1 MIERVQVSQLWNPI
15 EANDFL
21 IVGSPKGV
29 GFSTFIAEWAAEK
42 MFLNDNYSILILTEN
57 RANQKKIISNIIE
70 FHKYYHFDGVGKD
83 GNIVFSKREK
93 GSVTGVFS
101 YNEIDLEAI
110 DEFYDVIIID
120 TDDFSNK
127 LYSSV
132 SNLMANTSKLVF
144 NTYDVPQSIF
154 YNFPEIK
161 RVILFSEYNKKLRK
175 KLSNTYSSTIN
186 FDRILDGKFD

>member
-1 MIERVQVSQLWNPI
+1 MIERVQINQLWKSI

-57 RANQKKIISNIIE
+57 VGNQKEIISNIIKNY
-70 FHKYYHFDGVGKD
+70 KYYHNNGVNQD
-83 GNIVFSKREK
+83 SNIVYTKREK
-93 GSVTGVFS
+93 GSATGVFCYS
-101 YNEIDLEAI
+101 EIDLEAI

-120 TDDFSNK
+120 SDDFSNT
-127 LYSSV
+127 LYGSV
-132 SNLMANTSKLVF
+132 TTFMANTAKLVF

-154 YNFPEIK
+154 YNFPEVK
-161 RVILFSEYNKKLRK
+161 RIILFSEYNKKLRK

>member
-1 MIERVQVSQLWNPI
+1 MIETIQVNQLWKPI
-15 EANDFL
+15 AENDFL

-57 RANQKKIISNIIE
+57 QNSQKQIISNIIK
-70 FHKYYHFDGVGKD
+70 FHKYYHFDGIGID
-83 GNIVFSKREK
+83 NNILFSKREK

-110 DEFYDVIIID
+110 DEFYDVIIVD
-120 TDDFSNK
+120 TDDFSNR
-127 LYSSV
+127 LYSGVYTLLS
-132 SNLMANTSKLVF
+132 NTSKLIF
-144 NTYDVPQSIF
+144 NTYDLPQSIY

-161 RVILFSEYNKKLRK
+161 KVKVNSEYNKKLRK
-175 KLSNTYSSTIN
+175 ELSNTYSSTIN
-186 FDRILDGKFD
+186 FDRILDGKFE

>member
-1 MIERVQVSQLWNPI
+1 MIERVQISQLWKPI
-15 EANDFL
+15 EASDFL

-57 RANQKKIISNIIE
+57 RANQKAILSNIIK
-70 FHKYYHFDGVGKD
+70 FHKYYHFDGVEKD

-93 GSVTGVFS
+93 GSATGVFCYS
-101 YNEIDLEAI
+101 EIDLEAI

-120 TDDFSNK
+120 SDDFSNT
-127 LYSSV
+127 LYGSV
-132 SNLMANTSKLVF
+132 TTFMANTAKLVF

-154 YNFPEIK
+154 YNFPEVK
-161 RVILFSEYNKKLRK
+161 RIILFSEYNKKLRK
-175 KLSNTYSSTIN
+175 KLSDTYSSTIN

>member
-1 MIERVQVSQLWNPI
+1 MIERVPINLLWKPI
-15 EANDFL
+15 QENDFL

-29 GFSTFIAEWAAEK
+29 GFSTFIAEWAAEI
-42 MFLNDNYSILILTEN
+42 MFLKNNYSILILTEGKTV
-57 RANQKKIISNIIE
+57 QKEIISNIIE
-70 FHKYYHFDGVGKD
+70 NYKYYHDNGVNSE
-83 GNIVFSKREK
+83 GNIVYTKRQK
-93 GSVTGVFS
+93 GSATGVYC

-110 DEFYDVIIID
+110 DEFYDAIIID
-120 TDDFSNK
+120 SDDFSNR
-127 LYSSV
+127 LYGSV
-132 SNLMANTSKLVF
+132 YNLMANTSKLVF

>member
-57 RANQKKIISNIIE
+57 RANQKAIISNIIK
-70 FHKYYHFDGVGKD
+70 FHKYYHFDGVAKD

-110 DEFYDVIIID
+110 DEFYDVIIVD
-120 TDDFSNK
+120 SDDFSNT
-127 LYSSV
+127 LYGSV
-132 SNLMANTSKLVF
+132 TTLMANTAKLVF
-144 NTYDVPQSIF
+144 NTYDIPQSIF
-154 YNFPEIK
+154 YNFPEVK
-161 RVILFSEYNKKLRK
+161 RIILFSEYNKKLRK
-175 KLSNTYSSTIN
+175 KLSDTYSSTIN

>member
-1 MIERVQVSQLWNPI
+1 MIERVQISQLWKPI

-57 RANQKKIISNIIE
+57 RANQKAILSNIIK
-70 FHKYYHFDGVGKD
+70 FHKYYHFDGVEKD

-93 GSVTGVFS
+93 GSATGVFCYS
-101 YNEIDLEAI
+101 EIDLEAI
-110 DEFYDVIIID
+110 DEFYDVFIID
-120 TDDFSNK
+120 SDDFSNT
-127 LYSSV
+127 LYGSV
-132 SNLMANTSKLVF
+132 TTFMANTAKLVF

-154 YNFPEIK
+154 YNFPEVK
-161 RVILFSEYNKKLRK
+161 RIILFSEYNKKLRK
-175 KLSNTYSSTIN
+175 KLSDTYSSTIN

>member
-1 MIERVQVSQLWNPI
+1 MIERVQISQLWKPI

-57 RANQKKIISNIIE
+57 RANQKEIISNIIK
-70 FHKYYHFDGVGKD
+70 FHKYYHFDGIEKD
-83 GNIVFSKREK
+83 GDIVFSKRKK

-101 YNEIDLEAI
+101 YNEIDLETI
-110 DEFYDVIIID
+110 DEFYDVIIVD
-120 TDDFSNK
+120 SDDFSNT
-127 LYSSV
+127 LYGSV
-132 SNLMANTSKLVF
+132 TTLMANTSKLVF
-144 NTYDVPQSIF
+144 NTYDIPQSIF
-154 YNFPEIK
+154 YNFPEVK
-161 RVILFSEYNKKLRK
+161 RIILFSEYNKKLRK
-175 KLSNTYSSTIN
+175 KLSDTYSSTIN

>member
-1 MIERVQVSQLWNPI
+1 MIERVQVSQLWKPI

-42 MFLNDNYSILILTEN
+42 MFLLNNYSILILTEN
-57 RANQKKIISNIIE
+57 RKSQKKIISNIFE
-70 FHKYYHFDGVGKD
+70 NYKYYHDNGVIID
-83 GNIVFSKREK
+83 ENIVYTKRQK
-93 GSVTGVFS
+93 GSVTGVYC

-110 DEFYDVIIID
+110 DEFYDTIIVD
-120 TDDFSNK
+120 SDDFSNN
-127 LYSSV
+127 LYGSV
-132 SNLMANTSKLVF
+132 YTLMANTSKLVF

-175 KLSNTYSSTIN
+175 KLSDTYSSTIN